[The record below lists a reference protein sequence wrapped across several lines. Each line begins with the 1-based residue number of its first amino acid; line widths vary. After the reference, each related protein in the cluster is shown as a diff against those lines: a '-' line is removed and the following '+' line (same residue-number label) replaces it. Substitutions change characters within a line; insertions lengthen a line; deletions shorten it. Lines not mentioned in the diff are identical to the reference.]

1 MRVGDRC
8 ARGSVLTIYAIS
20 PKSPGRAYAKLWG
33 ISEQK
38 DKKSPPPSK
47 KKTLSLAHA
56 CNAPKSARTTL
67 LSHLIWTLNSE
78 KRWPKIA
85 ACTLQVT
92 TYYL

>member
-1 MRVGDRC
+1 MPYP
-8 ARGSVLTIYAIS
+8 L
-20 PKSPGRAYAKLWG
+20 KSPGRVYAKLWG

-38 DKKSPPPSK
+38 DKKSPPLQK
-47 KKTLSLAHA
+47 KEKPLSLAHA

-67 LSHLIWTLNSE
+67 LRHLILTLNSE

-85 ACTLQVT
+85 ACTSQVT